1 MSGPLYIQQGPSPNW
16 WLSPAIWVT
25 AQGDPST
32 GPKVANPIAGK
43 PYTVW
48 VEVQNLYLEPYSGG
62 WNLFVCWG
70 IPFTGTLPSVNIGQI
85 LNGSMTSAGPQGAP
99 IAAGTIPA
107 ATASSPGIAVLKAA
121 TTWIPSLENGG
132 HECLLA
138 AVYDEQAIGGLATS
152 ALLDGDAAWTQVDSV
167 AQHNLSVVRST
178 GGMRHFPYHFE
189 VWNNADQ
196 ARDFEVVA
204 WQAPLKGI
212 EAFLPG
218 VQGGK
223 TVLERPSK
231 VDRLGIVAGAKADA
245 AELEKAPSHAA
256 VKIPPRSSH
265 PFALGISLSKGN
277 ALIHVTQSQDRR
289 IVGGL
294 SVLAMAEAK

>member
-107 ATASSPGIAVLKAA
+107 ATASWPGIAVLKAA

-138 AVYDEQAIGGLATS
+138 AVYDE
-152 ALLDGDAAWTQVDSV
+152 
-167 AQHNLSVVRST
+167 
-178 GGMRHFPYHFE
+178 
-189 VWNNADQ
+189 
-196 ARDFEVVA
+196 
-204 WQAPLKGI
+204 
-212 EAFLPG
+212 
-218 VQGGK
+218 
-223 TVLERPSK
+223 
-231 VDRLGIVAGAKADA
+231 
-245 AELEKAPSHAA
+245 
-256 VKIPPRSSH
+256 
-265 PFALGISLSKGN
+265 
-277 ALIHVTQSQDRR
+277 
-289 IVGGL
+289 
-294 SVLAMAEAK
+294 